1 MLRRQDSMRRIRVIA
16 AVSLVVLAIAAPGLA
31 APASK
36 QRTVTY
42 EPGQQFCPSKVLLV
56 GKVVVQAGR
65 CYTLFVL
72 RDNRGTFLAFA
83 SPEATIPPGQ
93 LVRLTTPA
101 GAKLRGHIFYL
112 VPIVPTTPIVPVGTA
127 TNITVRSEDEG
138 PRLSLT
144 IIGTPSPNL
153 TVIFTVSQ

>member
-1 MLRRQDSMRRIRVIA
+1 MRSIRLIA
-16 AVSLVVLAIAAPGLA
+16 AMSLFVLAITSTGLA
-31 APASK
+31 APAK

-42 EPGQQFCPSKVLLV
+42 EPGQQFCPSKVLLA
-56 GKVVVQAGR
+56 GQVVIQPGR
-65 CYTLFVL
+65 CYALFVL

-83 SPEATIPPGQ
+83 SPEAKIPPGQ

-112 VPIVPTTPIVPVGTA
+112 VPLASTVAIVPVGTV
-127 TNITVRSEDEG
+127 TSITVRSEDEG

-153 TVIFTVSQ
+153 TVIFTVRQ

>member
-1 MLRRQDSMRRIRVIA
+1 MRSIRVIA
-16 AVSLVVLAIAAPGLA
+16 IMSLVVLAITSAGLA
-31 APASK
+31 APANK
-36 QRTVTY
+36 PRTVTY
-42 EPGQQFCPSKVLLV
+42 EPGQQFCPSRALLL
-56 GKVVVQAGR
+56 GNVVVQPGR
-65 CYTLFVL
+65 CYALLVL

-83 SPEATIPPGQ
+83 SPEAKIPPGQ

-112 VPIVPTTPIVPVGTA
+112 VPIVSTVAIVPVGTV
-127 TNITVRSEDEG
+127 ISVTVRSEDEG

-153 TVIFTVSQ
+153 TVIFTVRQ

>member
-1 MLRRQDSMRRIRVIA
+1 MRTVRVIA
-16 AVSLVVLAIAAPGLA
+16 ATSFFVLAITALGLA
-31 APASK
+31 APAGK

-42 EPGQQFCPSKVLLV
+42 EPGQQFCPSKVLIV
-56 GKVVVQAGR
+56 GKVVIQPGR
-65 CYTLFVL
+65 CYGLLVL
-72 RDNRGTFLAFA
+72 RDSRGTFLAFA
-83 SPEATIPPGQ
+83 SPEAKIPPGQ

-112 VPIVPTTPIVPVGTA
+112 VPLAPTVVIVPVGTV

-153 TVIFTVSQ
+153 TVIFTVRQ

>member
-1 MLRRQDSMRRIRVIA
+1 MRNVRVIA
-16 AVSLVVLAIAAPGLA
+16 AMTLFVLAMTSIGLA
-31 APASK
+31 APAK

-42 EPGQQFCPSKVLLV
+42 EPGQQFCPSQVLLA
-56 GKVVVQAGR
+56 GKVVVQPGR
-65 CYTLFVL
+65 CYALFVL

-83 SPEATIPPGQ
+83 SPEAKIPPGQ

-101 GAKLRGHIFYL
+101 GAKLRGHVFYL
-112 VPIVPTTPIVPVGTA
+112 IPIVSTVAIVPVGTI
-127 TNITVRSEDEG
+127 TSVTVRSEDEG

-153 TVIFTVSQ
+153 TVIFTVRQ

>member
-1 MLRRQDSMRRIRVIA
+1 MRNVRVIA
-16 AVSLVVLAIAAPGLA
+16 AMTLFVLAITSGGLA
-31 APASK
+31 APAK

-42 EPGQQFCPSKVLLV
+42 EPGQQFCPSQVLLA
-56 GKVVVQAGR
+56 GKVVVQPGR
-65 CYTLFVL
+65 CYALFVL

-83 SPEATIPPGQ
+83 SPEAKIPPGQ

-112 VPIVPTTPIVPVGTA
+112 VPIVSTVAIVPIGTV
-127 TNITVRSEDEG
+127 TSITVRSEDEG

-153 TVIFTVSQ
+153 TVIFTVRQ

>member
-1 MLRRQDSMRRIRVIA
+1 MRTIRMIA
-16 AVSLVVLAIAAPGLA
+16 AMSLFVLAITSPGLA
-31 APASK
+31 APANK

-42 EPGQQFCPSKVLLV
+42 EPGQQFCPARVLVV
-56 GKVVVQAGR
+56 GKVVVQPGR
-65 CYTLFVL
+65 CYTLLVL
-72 RDNRGTFLAFA
+72 RDNRGTFLVFA
-83 SPEATIPPGQ
+83 SPEAKIPPGQ

-112 VPIVPTTPIVPVGTA
+112 VPIVPTVAIVPVGTV
-127 TNITVRSEDEG
+127 TSITVRSEDEG

-153 TVIFTVSQ
+153 IVIFTVRS

>member
-1 MLRRQDSMRRIRVIA
+1 MRSVRVIA
-16 AVSLVVLAIAAPGLA
+16 VMSFFVLAITSLGLA
-31 APASK
+31 APANK
-36 QRTVTY
+36 PRAVTY
-42 EPGQQFCPSKVLLV
+42 EPGQQFCPSRVLLV
-56 GKVVVQAGR
+56 GKVVVQPGR
-65 CYTLFVL
+65 CYALLVL

-83 SPEATIPPGQ
+83 SPEAKIPPGQ

-112 VPIVPTTPIVPVGTA
+112 VPIVPTVAIVPVGVVTSIA
-127 TNITVRSEDEG
+127 FQSIDEG

-153 TVIFTVSQ
+153 TVIFTVRQ